1 MTGVEKCFKYCE
13 DVESGKILTNKYIKL
28 AVKRFRDDLKKSK
41 SKKYPYYF
49 DEEAANKFCAFCECL
64 KMYKDR
70 FRGQP
75 LILEPWQCF
84 ILCNVYGWKDRAK
97 GNRRFK
103 SAFIYIGRK
112 NGKALALDTP
122 INTPNGWKTMGD
134 IHPGDYVY
142 GDNGEP
148 VKVLWESDIHLNHDC
163 YKLTFSN
170 GDEIVA
176 DADHLWK
183 ANDIVVS
190 TEFIFNHSDV
200 PCFLPNGVQLLS
212 IEKVE
217 SVPTKCIA
225 VDNKS
230 HLFCVGKHNTIT
242 HNSTMLSTTL
252 LYDLLTTPGAEAYCA
267 ATKRE
272 QARIILDTVREMVK
286 QNEGLSSRLKY
297 FNSTS
302 RIINQ
307 KLAGRIEALSADS
320 KKMDGLNPSCVV
332 VDELAAMKNFDTI
345 NVLQSGQGSR
355 ESPLFFEI
363 TSGSDDIHSA
373 GRQEFEKAAKIL
385 EGTFENEEFFTV
397 LYCIDDTDDWKDSKN
412 DIKANPNLGVSV
424 LQSHLDISRK
434 EALQQP
440 AKEGEFRSKCLG
452 QWVSPITAWID
463 YKTWHKCINNELPPN
478 EGYNIS
484 VGAVDLSKRHDFTAY
499 SIYTFNTSTKKFYAN
514 HRFYI
519 PEDQVEQKMKRDS
532 PMIRKWI
539 EEGYIVATKGPVIDY
554 TTMYRDIRDSLSYVR
569 EVCFDPYNSA
579 TLINEIGPLVDLIE
593 VNQSMK
599 NLSPM
604 SKDWEAS
611 VINNEIVDNN
621 PVMKW
626 MVSCCSIYVDPNG
639 NIKPVKNNGPKS
651 TDRIDGVITSIM
663 AHGRIKELLKEGVDF
678 RTAEEIQRDMESLL
692 NSLDY

>member
-64 KMYKDR
+64 KMYKDK

-84 ILCNVYGWKDRAK
+84 IFCNIYGWKERET

-103 SAFIYIGRK
+103 LAFIYIARK
-112 NGKALALDTP
+112 AGK
-122 INTPNGWKTMGD
+122 
-134 IHPGDYVY
+134 
-142 GDNGEP
+142 
-148 VKVLWESDIHLNHDC
+148 
-163 YKLTFSN
+163 
-170 GDEIVA
+170 
-176 DADHLWK
+176 
-183 ANDIVVS
+183 
-190 TEFIFNHSDV
+190 
-200 PCFLPNGVQLLS
+200 
-212 IEKVE
+212 
-217 SVPTKCIA
+217 
-225 VDNKS
+225 
-230 HLFCVGKHNTIT
+230 
-242 HNSTMLSTTL
+242 STMLAATL

-307 KLAGRIEALSADS
+307 KLAGKIEALSADS

-554 TTMYRDIRDSLSYVR
+554 TTMYRDIKDSLSYVR